1 MIHQAESWKK
11 GQRFDKKIPNT
22 SGLIKNNDYDGK
34 IIEIEKKK
42 KKQVLV
48 IYFLI
53 MR

>member
-42 KKQVLV
+42 KQVLV
-48 IYFLI
+48 VYFLI
-53 MR
+53 LR

>member
-11 GQRFDKKIPNT
+11 DQRFDKKIPNT

-42 KKQVLV
+42 QVLV
-48 IYFLI
+48 VYFLI
-53 MR
+53 LH